1 MPYTPGAM
9 PKEAPAWIVR
19 EFLSVSR
26 GIEEPRQITPYATL
40 SVEPDKPREGMM
52 VVAVA
57 PWNPGYGYGAYV
69 RLNDAWLPMFGASV
83 SEAAIIACS
92 DETTALTTGLKRTFY
107 LPYNVQI
114 DEIVADVVTAP
125 TGQALIVDVDIS
137 GTSILSTRPQIQA
150 GETSSLT
157 GVEAVVSTPAHSKG
171 AKVEIYADQVGSSV
185 AGAGLKVTFVWRKV
199 S

>member
-9 PKEAPAWIVR
+9 PQDAPAWVVR

-40 SVEPDKPREGMM
+40 SVEPEKPREGMM
-52 VVAVA
+52 VVAVS
-57 PWNPGYGYGAYV
+57 PWNPGYGFGPYV
-69 RLNDAWLPMFGASV
+69 YFNDEWLPMFGASV
-83 SEAAIIACS
+83 AEAAIIACS

-107 LPYNVQI
+107 LPYDVEI
-114 DEIVADVVTAP
+114 DEVIADVVTGP
-125 TGQALIVDVDIS
+125 TGSGLTADVKV
-137 GTSILSTRPQIQA
+137 GGASILSTKPVIEA

-157 GVEAVVSTPAHSKG
+157 GTAAVISSAAHSKG
-171 AKVEIYADQVGSSV
+171 AKVTLHIDSVGT
-185 AGAGLKVTFVWRKV
+185 AAAGLKITLVWRRV

>member
-9 PKEAPAWIVR
+9 PQDAPAWVVR

-40 SVEPDKPREGMM
+40 SVEPEKPREGMM

-57 PWNPGYGYGAYV
+57 PWDPGYGYGPYV
-69 RLNDAWLPMFGASV
+69 YFGDEWLPMFGASV
-83 SEAAIIACS
+83 AEAAIIACS
-92 DETTALTTGLKRTFY
+92 DETTALTTGLKRTFR

-114 DEIVADVVTAP
+114 DEVICDVVTAP
-125 TGQALIVDVDIS
+125 TGSSLIVDVDIS
-137 GTSILSTRPQIQA
+137 GTSILSTRPQIEA
-150 GETSSLT
+150 GEFSSLT
-157 GVEAVVSTPAHSKG
+157 GTAAVISTAAHSKG
-171 AKVEIYADQVGSSV
+171 AKVEIYVDQVGSTV
-185 AGAGLKVTFVWRKV
+185 AGAGLKVNFVWRRV